1 MKRFILSLVAAAF
14 TISAF
19 AQVGKVSFSLIDA
32 QSKQGVM
39 GAVVEVYPTAK
50 PDNKKYYTSGANGY
64 VSISGLSY
72 GNYTLIATFIGY
84 KDMTKEF
91 RLSGETLSLGKLV
104 MTEQAERIE
113 TVVKTVKALRT
124 SQNGDTLSYSAGAF
138 KVSNDADVEGLLKK
152 MPGINIT
159 NGSVE
164 AQGETIKKIFV
175 DGKEFFGE
183 DVNTAIK
190 SLPAE
195 AVDRIEV
202 FNKLS
207 DNAEFSGMDD
217 GEGYKA
223 INIVTKENMRQGQFG
238 KMYAGYGYEPNS
250 DDELAKGHKWIVG
263 GNVNF
268 FHDDARVSLIG
279 LFNNV
284 NQQNFSFED
293 ILGVSG
299 ANQGG
304 GGRGMRHSVGSY
316 MVRPQS
322 GIALVNSIG
331 ANYSDEWGRRKNVK
345 FQGSLFF
352 NHTDT
357 DNNSRTERW
366 YEAPMPIGYMY
377 QVGESNTMNL
387 NARFNARLDWKISR
401 NASLMSRTYFSYQGN
416 DPWSKTEG
424 YTIGENEDAEEL
436 EGSQHQSLAY
446 TNSINGSHLNA
457 FRFNEFLQLRTKLG
471 KPGRTLTVDGRFS
484 YQNNERKQKTA
495 ANEANG
501 VPYKDPNYQDIYDYY
516 HLNDPKLGKWK
527 DMVNDNGVLDIKD
540 EDGNIVK
547 TINYS
552 PLYSPLYQYV
562 HRPSEEYMARA
573 SLTYNEPISQHAQV
587 SLQYRMWYEHERNDK
602 NTFYTDKNWDNKV
615 INPNMT
621 QEYKSSFWTHRIG
634 PGFRYAKSRNTIVVN
649 LSYQRAELDGSV
661 VGEQGD
667 KIDKHYNNFMYFAMA
682 NLAFNKENTL
692 RIFFR
697 SWTDNPSVT
706 QLQSI
711 FDVSNPQYISVGN
724 TSLNPAFSHNISA
737 HYNLSKVDKG
747 ITFMWMFN
755 TQFQQDYISTST
767 WNNTSG
773 EELPDKFGDKDVPTK
788 DNERYTPKE
797 VTSYENLD
805 GYYSL
810 RTHVSLG
817 VPLSFMKCNLNI
829 MGGVSYSRI
838 PSAIYI
844 TPESGNVLQ
853 NIIDHKYQT
862 NLANN
867 IGYDAGITLGSNIS
881 ENLDFTVS
889 WRGTYNQAWNTI
901 GQTAKNDY
909 FNHSVNGNI
918 KWTFLKRLTLTAAVS
933 YVQYLGF
940 TNSYNEDYVLCN
952 VYLGCKVFKN
962 KRGEVQIGVNDIFD
976 QNTSFARTTG
986 SGYTQN
992 AWNSCIGRYFSVQ
1005 FVYNLRHFGKRG
1017 STKMS
1022 DYNYK
1027 ESTGSVG
1034 VNRGTSS
1041 GGWWGPRR

>member
-39 GAVVEVYPTAK
+39 GAVVEIYPTAK

-91 RLSGETLSLGKLV
+91 RLSGERLSLGKLV

-223 INIVTKENMRQGQFG
+223 INIITKENMRQGQFG

-299 ANQGG
+299 ANQDG
-304 GGRGMRHSVGSY
+304 GGRGMRRSVGSY

-357 DNNSRTERW
+357 DNNSVTKRW
-366 YEAPMPIGYMY
+366 YESPMPIGYMY
-377 QVGESNTMNL
+377 NEGISNTVNY

-416 DPWSKTEG
+416 NPWSDTEG
-424 YTIGENEDAEEL
+424 YTTGENDDAEEI
-436 EGSQHQSLAY
+436 EGSAHQSLAY
-446 TNSINGSHLNA
+446 TKSYSWSNQQA
-457 FRFNEFLQLRTKLG
+457 YYFNEFLQLRTKLG
-471 KPGRTLTVDGRFS
+471 KPGRTLTIDGRFN
-484 YQNNERKQKTA
+484 YQNNKREQKTA
-495 ANEANG
+495 ANDANG
-501 VPYKDPNYQDIYDYY
+501 IPYTNPDYQTEYDNYFGEGKAWQDMAS
-516 HLNDPKLGKWK
+516 N
-527 DMVNDNGVLDIKD
+527 
-540 EDGNIVK
+540 
-547 TINYS
+547 
-552 PLYSPLYQYV
+552 PLFYSPLYQYIN
-562 HRPSEEYMARA
+562 RPSEEYRISAN
-573 SLTYNEPISQHAQV
+573 LTYNEPISQNAQV
-587 SLQYRMWYEHERNDK
+587 SLQYRMWYENEINDK
-602 NTFYTDKNWDNKV
+602 NTFYTDDKWDNQS

-621 QEYKSSFWTHRIG
+621 QEYKSGFWTHRIG
-634 PGFRYAKSRNTIVVN
+634 PGFRYSQGKNRVIVN
-649 LSYQRAELDGSV
+649 LSYQRAELDGNI

-706 QLQSI
+706 QLQNI

-724 TSLNPAFSHNISA
+724 TSLNPAFAHNISA

-755 TQFQQDYISTST
+755 TQLQQDYISTST
-767 WNNTSG
+767 WNNTTGAELSG
-773 EELPDKFGDKDVPTK
+773 KFGDKDIPTNGTEK
-788 DNERYTPKE
+788 YSPKE

-805 GYYSL
+805 GYFSV

-817 VPLSFMKCNLNI
+817 VPLSFVKCNLNI
-829 MGGVSYSRI
+829 MGGVSYNRI

-867 IGYDAGITLGSNIS
+867 IGYDARVTLGSNIS

-889 WRGTYNQAWNTI
+889 WNGTYNQAWNTI

-909 FNHSVNGNI
+909 FYHSANGNI

-940 TNSYNEDYVLCN
+940 TNKYNEDYVLCN